1 MALRTA
7 FEAVEENEQGRIWRP
22 VEMIDIDEIAIRRF
36 PALAAQFERAR
47 LDQQR
52 PDGLRMAAGQ
62 PGWGNVRFQ
71 CKVCG

>member
-1 MALRTA
+1 MALCTA
-7 FEAVEENEQGRIWRP
+7 FEAVKENKQRRIGRA

-36 PALAAQFERAR
+36 PAFAAQFERAR